1 MHKLRVLKQILVRT
15 RVSEMVVSY
24 FIFIFAIA
32 LIILLAEPDIHTY
45 RDALWYC
52 YAAATTIG
60 FGDVVVT
67 TPISRILSVILSIYS
82 ALIIALVTGVVVN
95 FYNQMIK
102 IRQNETMAAFMDKL
116 EHLPELSKEELE
128 DLSKRATEFKNRR
141 K

>member
-1 MHKLRVLKQILVRT
+1 MQKLRILKQILIRT
-15 RVSEMVVSY
+15 RVSEILTTY
-24 FIFIFAIA
+24 FIFIFAIGW
-32 LIILLAEPDIHTY
+32 IILLAEPDIHTY

-60 FGDVVVT
+60 FGDVIAT
-67 TPISRILSVILSIYS
+67 TAISRILSVILSIYS
-82 ALIIALVTGVVVN
+82 ALVIALVTGVVVN

-102 IRQNETMAAFMDKL
+102 IRQEETLAAFVDKL

-128 DLSKRATEFKNRR
+128 DLSNRVKEFKNKR